1 MSLRVPFGLKEST
14 LYEPN
19 GVPNGKA
26 CGCICPACKRP
37 LIARQGAA
45 TPHFAHAPGEDC
57 ARGFETAVHLA
68 AKQIIAERK
77 EVRLPIVEY
86 QSTLQYAP
94 SKVHTAER
102 LLRLDEVEL
111 EVWMSNIRP
120 DIWVK
125 ARDERYL
132 VEIAV
137 THFVDETKASKI
149 RQIQIPAFEVD
160 VQSLKNTFTFAALE
174 NLLFSSAPYPAK
186 WIFNK
191 HANDM
196 EVEAI
201 QIHLQEKQRVDEQYA
216 LAQIAHRN
224 AEKQR
229 RDREFEQ
236 EQKRSEKF
244 HRYRVMPPH
253 EKLERNIREL
263 GLSYAQIHKFSIS
276 VPLGNSFKVSLEIW
290 QSGVLVFIAKTE
302 AQRWNNHQSY
312 DIQFQECLAW
322 MRRSFNVHAPV
333 PDGDSVA
340 VWKYLKHLETL
351 GILKYLWKRKFALKI
366 RNRDWP
372 KIFPPTEH

>member
-26 CGCICPACKRP
+26 CGCVCPACKRP

-125 ARDERYL
+125 AGDERYL

-137 THFVDETKASKI
+137 THFVDEEKNAKI
-149 RQIQIPAFEVD
+149 RELRIPAFEVNLK
-160 VQSLKNTFTFAALE
+160 SLKDCFTFTALE
-174 NLLFSSAPYPAK
+174 RTLFSSPYPAI
-186 WIFNK
+186 WIFNE
-191 HANDM
+191 HI
-196 EVEAI
+196 EAMTAEA
-201 QIHLQEKQRVDEQYA
+201 QQLHTLESNRQREIERQAKIEFQRIESRRVQRA
-216 LAQIAHRN
+216 LER
-224 AEKQR
+224 AEKFR
-229 RDREFEQ
+229 
-236 EQKRSEKF
+236 
-244 HRYRVMPPH
+244 RYRNMPPLD
-253 EKLERNIREL
+253 KLERNIRQL
-263 GLSYAQIHKFSIS
+263 GLTEGQMKKFSTF
-276 VPLGNSFKVSLEIW
+276 VPWELSFSTPREVW
-290 QSGVLVFIAKTE
+290 QSAVLVYIARVEKFGPE
-302 AQRWNNHQSY
+302 EFLCIDFEHE
-312 DIQFQECLAW
+312 DCLAW
-322 MRRSFNVHAPV
+322 LRLAFEVKPQV
-333 PDGDSVA
+333 PNGDSIA
-340 VWKYLKHLETL
+340 LWKYLKHLETL
-351 GILKYLWKRKFALKI
+351 GVLKQLRNKFFAIKI
-366 RNRDWP
+366 GPTDWTRMFPHGNR
-372 KIFPPTEH
+372 